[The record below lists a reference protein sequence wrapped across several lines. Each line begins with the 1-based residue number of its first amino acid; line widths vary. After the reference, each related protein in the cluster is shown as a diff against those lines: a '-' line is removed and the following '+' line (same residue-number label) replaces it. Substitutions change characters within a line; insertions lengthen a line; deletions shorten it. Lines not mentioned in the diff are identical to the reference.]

1 MIYLGADHR
10 GFALKEEIKKYLDQ
24 QGYEFR
30 DLGNV
35 EYNPD
40 DDYPDFAFPVANQVV
55 SSEGEHFGILIC
67 GSGVGECIAANKVNG
82 VRAGLAISPEQVA
95 KARSDDN
102 MNILCIAANYTDRE
116 QVYEIVETFLTTDF
130 SSEERYQRRLDKIR
144 EHEETVG

>member
-35 EYNPD
+35 EYNQD

-55 SSEGEHFGILIC
+55 DTEGEHFGILLC
-67 GSGVGECIAANKVNG
+67 GSGVGICVTANKVKG
-82 VRAGLAISPEQVA
+82 IRAGLAMTPEQVRA
-95 KARSDDN
+95 ARQDDN
-102 MNILCIAANYTDRE
+102 VNVLCIAADYVDRDA
-116 QVYEIVETFLTTDF
+116 VYEIVDSFITTEF
-130 SSEERYQRRLDKIR
+130 SGEERHLRRLDKIK
-144 EHEETVG
+144 EHEEMVG